1 MLTTLSFSSLTIR
14 LCFGCEL
21 FFSGKIFSI
30 LLQRQTLNEKTLKN
44 KYKNKI
50 NIVTLG
56 CSKNIVDSE
65 YLIAQL
71 AGNNFEV
78 VHDSNDI
85 SAKTVIINT
94 CGFIKDAKEESIN
107 TILNFARA
115 KKAGVIERLF
125 VFGCLAER
133 YKTDLRNEIPE
144 VDDFFGAK
152 NLKDI
157 IEAIGGD
164 FKYQLVGDRIIT
176 TPAHYAYMKIS
187 EGCDRHCSFC
197 AIPAIRGKHVSEPVE
212 NLLAQ
217 AQKLADSG
225 VKELLI
231 VAQDSTYYG
240 LDRYR
245 KRQIAALL
253 RVLSEVRG
261 IEWIRL
267 HYAYPL
273 SFPDDLICEI
283 RDNPKIC
290 KYLDIPFQHIS
301 DRVLRKMRRGMTKK
315 ATYGFIE
322 RIRKEIP
329 TAALRTTVLVGHPGE
344 TETAFGELKQFVEDI
359 RFERLGV
366 FPYSEEEGTFSAINF
381 RDSISAG
388 RKMERANEIMS
399 IQNKIS
405 ADINRSKQNR
415 RMTVIID
422 RIENDFIIGRSE
434 HDSPEIDQEILIYKD
449 KTDLRTGSFV
459 NVEIVD
465 TDDYDLY
472 ARISES

>member
-1 MLTTLSFSSLTIR
+1 
-14 LCFGCEL
+14 
-21 FFSGKIFSI
+21 
-30 LLQRQTLNEKTLKN
+30 LKN
-44 KYKNKI
+44 KNRI

-71 AGNNFEV
+71 SGNSFEV
-78 VHDSNDI
+78 VHDSNDE

-115 KKAGVIERLF
+115 KKAGIIDRLF

-133 YKTDLRNEIPE
+133 YKNELRNEIPE

-157 IEAIGGD
+157 IKAAGGNFRD
-164 FKYQLVGDRIIT
+164 ELVGDRIVT
-176 TPAHYAYMKIS
+176 TPSHYAYMKIS
-187 EGCDRHCSFC
+187 EGCNRNCSYC
-197 AIPAIRGKHVSEPVE
+197 AIPLIRGKHVSEPVE
-212 NLLAQ
+212 NLVIQ
-217 AQKLADSG
+217 AQKLATAG

-231 VAQDSTYYG
+231 IAQDSTYYG
-240 LDRYR
+240 LDLY
-245 KRQIAALL
+245 KKQKIAELL
-253 RVLSEVRG
+253 RKLSEVAG

-267 HYAYPL
+267 HYAYPA

-301 DRVLRKMRRGMTKK
+301 DRVLSKMRRGITKK
-315 ATYGFIE
+315 ETYSLIE

-329 TAALRTTVLVGHPGE
+329 HIALRTTLLIGHPGE
-344 TETAFGELKQFVEDI
+344 TEKAFNELKQFVEDV

-366 FPYSEEEGTFSAINF
+366 FPYSEEEDTYSAANF
-381 RDSISAG
+381 RDSVSNS
-388 RKMERANEIMS
+388 RKMERSDEIML
-399 IQNKIS
+399 IQNRIS
-405 ADINRSKQNR
+405 GELNHAKKNQCMR
-415 RMTVIID
+415 VIID
-422 RIENDFIIGRSE
+422 RSENDFVIGRSE
-434 HDSPEIDQEILIYKD
+434 HDSPEIDQEVLIYK
-449 KTDLRTGSFV
+449 TETNFCPGSFAKV
-459 NVEIVD
+459 KIVD
-465 TDDYDLY
+465 ADDYDLFGV
-472 ARISES
+472 ID